1 MRRVRLSLLS
11 LGLLLFCACAGPD
24 RVTRITYPE
33 LEAPPPGPVA
43 EEPYRLGIG
52 DGLALKFLL
61 NPELNTELTIRPDGK
76 ILLPLIGEVPAAG
89 LTLAE
94 LRQSISGRLQDFIR
108 RTRYG
113 EVLKEG
119 DYFDLRFIYNPELN
133 LGLRIPAD
141 GVVSLPII
149 GEIKAAGKEPEAFRQ
164 ELIAAYS
171 RHIKKPDIA
180 LLVGENTARKIHAAP
195 QYLALTLTR
204 STAQEV
210 FVGGEINNPRPV
222 RLDGRLT
229 TIQAIMRA
237 GGPKDSADL
246 SRVVILRRGQFAR
259 PEWLQTNLQ
268 EPLKGNSLENDLVL
282 RGGDVVLVPKTG
294 IAKLNQW
301 VKEYIRDLLPIPG
314 SFGVSLQYYIEYPAL
329 TP

>member
-1 MRRVRLSLLS
+1 MAKTRWLMLG
-11 LGLLLFCACAGPD
+11 LGLLLFGACAGPD
-24 RVTRITYPE
+24 RVTRLTYPE
-33 LEAPPPGPVA
+33 LEAPPPGPVV
-43 EEPYRLGIG
+43 EESYRLGIG

-61 NPELNTELTIRPDGK
+61 NPELNTEVTIRPDGQ

-94 LRQSISGRLQDFIR
+94 LRQSISHRLQDFIR

-141 GVVSLPII
+141 GIVSLPVI

-164 ELIAAYS
+164 ELIAAYR

-180 LLVGENTARKIHAAP
+180 LLVGDTTAKKIHAAP
-195 QYLALTLTR
+195 QYLTLTLTR
-204 STAQEV
+204 STAQEI
-210 FVGGEINNPRPV
+210 FVGGEINTPRPV
-222 RLDGRLT
+222 RLEGRLT
-229 TIQAIMRA
+229 TLQAIMRA

-246 SRVVILRRGQFAR
+246 SRVVVLRRGQFAR
-259 PEWLQTNLQ
+259 PEWLQTNLA
-268 EPLKGNSLENDLVL
+268 EPLKGRSLENDLAL

-314 SFGVSLQYYIEYPAL
+314 SFGVSLQYYIDYPLA
-329 TP
+329 P